1 MYTSVQF
8 KCLLAHCLNI
18 NGVLINFSSSRERE
32 RKPSLSHLCSPS
44 LPPSVSPRSSLSSA
58 LWRRIA
64 VGKETHF
71 PRGVTS
77 NLTCPYRFHIQ
88 HFSSALEGTSFSPC
102 APTRSDSAPL
112 PLRTFLKCLSFLCFP
127 SCLCFCRPQNDWIAF
142 FFLIQPA
149 ITQKRRGTGWCWRL
163 GCTETAKLKFS
174 CSDISCL
181 GFLTHPSRS
190 VSVVRNHHLQSTAA
204 QPGSVSVLTKVVWVQ
219 KGNLCGVT
227 EVKQQF
233 SGIKQKP

>member
-8 KCLLAHCLNI
+8 KCLLARCLNI
-18 NGVLINFSSSRERE
+18 NGVLINFSSSSSERE
-32 RKPSLSHLCSPS
+32 SLPSLTSALPPS

-77 NLTCPYRFHIQ
+77 NLTCPYRFHNQ
-88 HFSSALEGTSFSPC
+88 RFCSALEGTSFSPC

-149 ITQKRRGTGWCWRL
+149 ITQKRRGTGWC
-163 GCTETAKLKFS
+163 
-174 CSDISCL
+174 
-181 GFLTHPSRS
+181 
-190 VSVVRNHHLQSTAA
+190 
-204 QPGSVSVLTKVVWVQ
+204 
-219 KGNLCGVT
+219 
-227 EVKQQF
+227 
-233 SGIKQKP
+233 